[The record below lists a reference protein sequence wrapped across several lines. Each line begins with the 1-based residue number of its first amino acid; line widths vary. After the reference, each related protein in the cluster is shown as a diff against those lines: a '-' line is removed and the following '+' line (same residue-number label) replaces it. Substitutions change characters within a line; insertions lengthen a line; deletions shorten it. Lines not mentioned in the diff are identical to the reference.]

1 MTALLPPWF
10 TRHELAR
17 IAPFA
22 VFILLMALTPWL
34 VSMLSWIGLPA
45 PAAYLLRSVAALAL
59 LMVYWRDYVELRP
72 RPTLRQGGIAI
83 LSGLLVLG
91 LWILPYP
98 TWLGGHVTATAPAMP
113 MQTTQDQFWLLCRW
127 SGSALVVPLIEE
139 LFWRAYLMR
148 RVDQADFMS
157 LAPARV
163 TPYAIAV
170 SSVLFAVEH
179 QLWFAGLLA
188 GLVYAWLYRHFQGLW
203 MPVLAHVTT
212 NATLGLWV
220 VLGGHWQYW

>member
-1 MTALLPPWF
+1 
-10 TRHELAR
+10 
-17 IAPFA
+17 
-22 VFILLMALTPWL
+22 
-34 VSMLSWIGLPA
+34 
-45 PAAYLLRSVAALAL
+45 
-59 LMVYWRDYVELRP
+59 
-72 RPTLRQGGIAI
+72 
-83 LSGLLVLG
+83 
-91 LWILPYP
+91 
-98 TWLGGHVTATAPAMP
+98 
-113 MQTTQDQFWLLCRW
+113 
-127 SGSALVVPLIEE
+127 
-139 LFWRAYLMR
+139 MR

-170 SSVLFAVEH
+170 SSVLFALEH